1 MNIKLKNISTTPGA
15 IRLHKSE
22 AIATPVDNNTSEER
36 PLKHDSK
43 NLSFKGL
50 FTYKDVSKTV
60 DIYGSHFG
68 KTARDFLQEKL
79 EKASAIKGS
88 GLIKKGDTV
97 EITEKTFPQRLIDTV
112 LYPVKDLPI
121 DLANGFLGLLKKLP
135 FLKKSKNFDSIY
147 NVNILKNRRD
157 KKESIPNVAAIHSL
171 LKDYKDGGTELFTDA
186 HKRLDPLVANYNAT
200 SERTY
205 TRIVTGMIPAFYLA
219 NDAYNLSIFM
229 NDNKTLAKEDKK
241 RRFNQEASRIGVT
254 AAATW
259 FALSLFKKQTNES
272 AAMNLLVMGTL
283 TFASEVIGRWMAGTP
298 VMPLKSKEAQKYAK
312 KLGRENHSTKEEPN
326 NKKDTA
332 FSAQKKDD
340 KPFTPPK
347 KGGLTLMNVLKVLG
361 IAALAG
367 FEIEGLAKTKFA
379 SKILKNLNNKYKSLY
394 TEDYIIEKSKYETIK
409 EKLRKNGFRK
419 ITAKYDEIIQKN
431 NDEITKKGGK
441 IDEKTINLGKH
452 EHKIKKI
459 IFHNI
464 LFYPI
469 RFAWDFAM
477 FPYKGL
483 VKGLT
488 KSLKKKEAPKLT
500 EKELLKKD
508 QKTLQQSLDFLK
520 KIDKKSDYQER
531 INKSLLSSLD
541 SATKSNFDSAAVS
554 GKVKMMNNI
563 ITSAFLIAD
572 NYNLVM
578 IDSKGEDKELA
589 TQKAKERT
597 IQRTSR
603 IIYGNFLI
611 NFFNGVFKTPYNAS
625 LLGAQLINTA
635 NTLSTEILER
645 KSVGMPIGESTREQI
660 LQKEQNNLNAAGF
673 KGKYFKFMAKL
684 TGKKQVTTIKNEKE
698 LKKIQENDKL
708 NYTKAKK

>member
-15 IRLHKSE
+15 IRLHKSD
-22 AIATPVDNNTSEER
+22 AIATPVDNNINEER

-50 FTYKDVSKTV
+50 STYTDVAKTV
-60 DIYGSHFG
+60 DIYGNHFG
-68 KTARDFLQEKL
+68 KAAKEFLSAKL
-79 EKASAIKGS
+79 EKASVTKGS

-97 EITEKTFPQRLIDTV
+97 EITEKGFPQRLLETV

-121 DLANGFLGLLKKLP
+121 DLANGFLGLLKKIP
-135 FLKKSKNFDSIY
+135 FLKNSDNFNKIYDSS
-147 NVNILKNRRD
+147 ILKNHRD
-157 KKESIPNVAAIHSL
+157 KKESIPDVVSIHAL
-171 LKDYKDGGTELFTDA
+171 LKDYKDGGTKLFDDA

-200 SERTY
+200 TERTA

-272 AAMNLLVMGTL
+272 ATMNLLVMGTL

-298 VMPLKSKEAQKYAK
+298 VMPLHSKDAQKYAK
-312 KLGRENHSTKEEPN
+312 KLGRETHSIKEESN

-332 FSAQKKDD
+332 FSAQKKEE
-340 KPFTPPK
+340 KSFTPPK
-347 KGGLTLMNVLKVLG
+347 KGGLTVMNVLKVLG
-361 IAALAG
+361 VVALAG
-367 FEIEGLAKTKFA
+367 FEIESLSKTKFV

-394 TEDYIIEKSKYETIK
+394 TEDYIIKKDKYEKLK
-409 EKLRKNGFRK
+409 ENLRKNGFK
-419 ITAKYDEIIQKN
+419 DIAKKYDQIITEN
-431 NDEITKKGGK
+431 NDARKRKGEKIEAEI
-441 IDEKTINLGKH
+441 INLGKH
-452 EHKIKKI
+452 DNKIKKI
-459 IFHNI
+459 IFHHI

-469 RFAWDFAM
+469 RFAWDFVM

-488 KSLKKKEAPKLT
+488 RSLKKKEAAKLT
-500 EKELLKKD
+500 EKELLEKN
-508 QKTLQQSLDFLK
+508 QKTLRQSLDFLK
-520 KIDKKSDYQER
+520 KIDNKADYQER
-531 INKSLLSSLD
+531 INKSLLSSLN
-541 SATKSNFDSAAVS
+541 SSTKTNYDSAALS
-554 GKVKMMNNI
+554 GKIKMMNNI

-597 IQRTSR
+597 IQRSSR
-603 IIYGNFLI
+603 ILYGNFLI

-625 LLGAQLINTA
+625 ILGAQLINTA
-635 NTLSTEILER
+635 NSLSTEMLER
-645 KSVGMPIGESTREQI
+645 KSVGMPIGESTREKI
-660 LQKEQNNLNAAGF
+660 IEQENNNIKAAGF
-673 KGKYFKFMAKL
+673 RGKYFKFMAKL
-684 TGKKQVTTIKNEKE
+684 TGKKQITTIKNEKE

-708 NYTKAKK
+708 NYSKAK